1 MAVEHGLTR
10 RLGREL
16 LLQAVYISIAV
27 LVGIYVVAILLKDVL
42 IEQALTGEANYYWE
56 RVDENPAAVLPD
68 TLNLT
73 AYREGFG
80 IGVPLDLRPLEP
92 GYHHRKTPR
101 ETLTYVTE
109 RDGQR
114 LYLVFESGQ
123 VNDLVTTFGIVP
135 LAIAL
140 TVIYLSLF
148 SAYRVSRRA
157 VSPLIDLASRVKRLD
172 PTQPDAR
179 LFGESSGY
187 QKDDEA
193 RTLAEALEGLVNRVV
208 EFAERE
214 RRFTRDASHELRTP
228 LTVINIAAG
237 RLLRAPSLGDADRE
251 SLMRIKNSARDMEQL
266 TSAFLLLARES
277 NSTLEKELVN
287 VNELVQAELD
297 RSKVIHPDKG
307 LMFNVDE
314 QCVLLVPAPGKV
326 VESVI
331 GNLLRNALAYTDEGS
346 VSVHISPGRVIIEDT
361 GPGMAPE
368 EVEQLFQPYFRGQR
382 RRGGFGVGLTI
393 VKRLTDRFE
402 WPVSIESEPGQG
414 TRVSVEFPDHQIG

>member
-1 MAVEHGLTR
+1 
-10 RLGREL
+10 
-16 LLQAVYISIAV
+16 
-27 LVGIYVVAILLKDVL
+27 
-42 IEQALTGEANYYWE
+42 
-56 RVDENPAAVLPD
+56 
-68 TLNLT
+68 
-73 AYREGFG
+73 
-80 IGVPLDLRPLEP
+80 
-92 GYHHRKTPR
+92 
-101 ETLTYVTE
+101 
-109 RDGQR
+109 
-114 LYLVFESGQ
+114 
-123 VNDLVTTFGIVP
+123 
-135 LAIAL
+135 
-140 TVIYLSLF
+140 
-148 SAYRVSRRA
+148 
-157 VSPLIDLASRVKRLD
+157 
-172 PTQPDAR
+172 
-179 LFGESSGY
+179 
-187 QKDDEA
+187 
-193 RTLAEALEGLVNRVV
+193 
-208 EFAERE
+208 
-214 RRFTRDASHELRTP
+214 
-228 LTVINIAAG
+228 
-237 RLLRAPSLGDADRE
+237 
-251 SLMRIKNSARDMEQL
+251 MEQL

-361 GPGMAPE
+361 GSGMAPE